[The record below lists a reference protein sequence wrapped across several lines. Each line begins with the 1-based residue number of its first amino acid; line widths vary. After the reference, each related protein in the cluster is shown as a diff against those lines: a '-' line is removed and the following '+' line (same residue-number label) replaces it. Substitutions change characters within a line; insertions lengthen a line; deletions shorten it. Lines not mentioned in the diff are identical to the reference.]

1 MNVFVPSTGIH
12 ELEFNSSDEF
22 FECKKEEERKTCTY
36 YRRERSKKPTQG
48 CSTILVCI
56 TLTALA

>member
-1 MNVFVPSTGIH
+1 MNIFASSTGIR
-12 ELEFNSSDEF
+12 ELEFNSCDEF

-48 CSTILVCI
+48 CSTILVC
-56 TLTALA
+56 TMVTA